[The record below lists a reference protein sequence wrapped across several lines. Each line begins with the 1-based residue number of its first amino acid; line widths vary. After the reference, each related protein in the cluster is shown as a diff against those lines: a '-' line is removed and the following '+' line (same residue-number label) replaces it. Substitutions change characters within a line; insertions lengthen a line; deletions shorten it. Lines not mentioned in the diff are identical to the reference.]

1 MKKAY
6 GYMRVSGKNQIEGDG
21 FKRQEN
27 AIREYAQ
34 NNGIEIESIFHD
46 DGISGTLEDRP
57 ALAEMMLSLEKNG
70 HGIKTV
76 IIERID
82 RLARDLMIQETILE
96 DLKQQGIEVVS
107 ACDGDLLE
115 DDSTRKLVRQ
125 VLGAM
130 AEYDKTM
137 TVLKLKAA
145 RERRRAETGKCE
157 GRKSYSEANPE
168 IIREIRRLRRKSKN
182 RKPVTF
188 SEIAVCLNEK
198 GHRTLTGGF
207 FTTANVQMLL
217 NRSVQ
222 VKLPAIGLQRK
233 PDSVTSSNQV

>member
-1 MKKAY
+1 MDTENFDAWLKNGKA
-6 GYMRVSGKNQIEGDG
+6 
-21 FKRQEN
+21 
-27 AIREYAQ
+27 
-34 NNGIEIESIFHD
+34 GIEHAKEYILKSIDFSIEK
-46 DGISGTLEDRP
+46 SGD
-57 ALAEMMLSLEKNG
+57 
-70 HGIKTV
+70 V
-76 IIERID
+76 IIESVI
-82 RLARDLMIQETILE
+82 
-96 DLKQQGIEVVS
+96 S
-107 ACDGDLLE
+107 AYE
-115 DDSTRKLVRQ
+115 EYRKLLNLNR
-125 VLGAM
+125 
-130 AEYDKTM
+130 
-137 TVLKLKAA
+137 LKAA

-222 VKLPAIGLQRK
+222 VKRLAIDLQRK